1 MNNSALLAKLIA
13 AAIVPRRAQEQ
24 VGPGRRRQQSI
35 SRSCRSC
42 GEATI
47 QFETDEK
54 FRGVVSLMVNLN
66 SL

>member
-1 MNNSALLAKLIA
+1 M
-13 AAIVPRRAQEQ
+13 PQF
-24 VGPGRRRQQSI
+24 
-35 SRSCRSC
+35 

-66 SL
+66 SLYLIGGRPPG